1 MSGHYFKN
9 NPALKHAYQSYT
21 IELNGHQYRFLT
33 DAGVF
38 SKTYLDFGT
47 RSLLGVLEIDD
58 QAQTFLDL
66 GCGYGP
72 IGIYVKKNH
81 PNLEVYSSDV
91 NDRAVLLAQKNAT
104 ENQVVLTTIVSDG
117 FNHLKN
123 TFDVI
128 TLNPPIRA
136 GKEVIFRLYD
146 ESFEHLTIGGK
157 LWIVIQ
163 KKQGAESTVKYLT
176 NLFGNCMVVDKN
188 KGYYILVSKKS

>member
-47 RSLLGVLEIDD
+47 RSLLNVLEIDD
-58 QAQTFLDL
+58 QAQRFLDL

-72 IGIYVKKNH
+72 IGIYVKKNY
-81 PNLEVYSSDV
+81 PNLDVHLSDV

>member
-47 RSLLGVLEIDD
+47 RSLLNVLEIDD
-58 QAQTFLDL
+58 QAQRFLDL

-72 IGIYVKKNH
+72 IGIYVKKNY
-81 PNLEVYSSDV
+81 PNLDVHLSDV

-117 FNHLKN
+117 FNNHEN